1 MKSLLCY
8 TENIKYKIMKGG
20 KIQMKAEKLLTGI
33 VTVAL
38 GLSIMGF
45 STANA
50 DIESSDEIQTYTID
64 DIRNL
69 QDFLLARDT
78 PDLSEKTMI

>member
-1 MKSLLCY
+1 
-8 TENIKYKIMKGG
+8 MKGG

-38 GLSIMGF
+38 GLSVMGF

-50 DIESSDEIQTYTID
+50 DI
-64 DIRNL
+64 
-69 QDFLLARDT
+69 
-78 PDLSEKTMI
+78 

>member
-1 MKSLLCY
+1 
-8 TENIKYKIMKGG
+8 MKGG

-45 STANA
+45 SIANA
-50 DIESSDEIQTYTID
+50 DIESSDEVQTYTID

>member
-1 MKSLLCY
+1 
-8 TENIKYKIMKGG
+8 MKGG

-38 GLSIMGF
+38 GLSVMGF

-50 DIESSDEIQTYTID
+50 DIESSDEVQTYTID

-78 PDLSEKTMI
+78 PDLSEKIMI